1 MMKKAI
7 VLGAT
12 GGVGAP
18 LTVELVKRGVQTVAF
33 GRSKQKLN
41 ELAEQLG
48 HSPLLTLEIGDAFK
62 PEDIRR
68 AGAGADV
75 IFHSANIPYHEME
88 SRLLPLGESVMTAA
102 EKLGAKVVVVD
113 GIYPYGRRVMEK
125 ATEDHPKK
133 PHTRKGKVRL
143 AYEQLI
149 FSSRWHKAKPL
160 IVRLPDY
167 YGPSAQASYLSVTME
182 AIAAG
187 KPTAFIG
194 NMSVPR
200 EYVYLPDAAR
210 MIVEIATREESYG
223 QNWHIPGPGV
233 ISGHEL
239 VRIAQ
244 QAAGKRKAVMPLG
257 RIGLSV
263 IGLFN
268 PVMKEVVEML
278 YLTEEPLVLSGE
290 KYERLIG
297 PIQWTPHEQAITAT
311 MRSLMGKRAR
321 EAEDAERGAAT
332 I

>member
-1 MMKKAI
+1 MKKAI

-12 GGVGAP
+12 GGVGNP
-18 LTVELVKRGVQTVAF
+18 LTAELITRGIETIAF
-33 GRSKQKLN
+33 GRSMTKLN
-41 ELAEQLG
+41 ALAEELG
-48 HSPLLTLEIGDAFK
+48 PSPLLKLRTGDAFN
-62 PEDIRR
+62 PEDIIQ
-68 AGAGADV
+68 AAEGADV

-88 SRLLPLGESVMTAA
+88 SRLLPLGDSVMKAA
-102 EKLGAKVVVVD
+102 QQMDARVVVVD
-113 GIYPYGRRVMEK
+113 GIYPYGRRRMER
-125 ATEDHPKK
+125 ATEEHPKR
-133 PHTRKGKVRL
+133 PHTRKGKTRL
-143 AYEQLI
+143 AYEELLY
-149 FSSRWHKAKPL
+149 SARWNPRTHPL
-160 IVRLPDY
+160 IARLPDY

-194 NMSVPR
+194 NMTVPR

-210 MIVEIATREESYG
+210 MIVDIAVQEESYG

-233 ISGHEL
+233 ISGRDL

-244 QAAGKRKAVMPLG
+244 EASGSRKAVVPLG
-257 RIGLSV
+257 RIGLSL

-297 PIQWTPHEQAITAT
+297 RLSWTPHEKAI
-311 MRSLMGKRAR
+311 K
-321 EAEDAERGAAT
+321 ET
-332 I
+332 IWRLKQKQGL

>member
-1 MMKKAI
+1 MKKAI

-12 GGVGAP
+12 GGVGNP
-18 LTVELVKRGVQTVAF
+18 LTVELVKRGIETIAF
-33 GRSKQKLN
+33 GRSMTKLKA
-41 ELAEQLG
+41 LAEEIG
-48 HSPLLTLEIGDAFK
+48 SSPLLKLRTGDAFK
-62 PEDIRR
+62 PEDIIQ
-68 AGAGADV
+68 AAEGADV

-88 SRLLPLGESVMTAA
+88 SRLLPLGESVMQAA
-102 EKLGAKVVVVD
+102 QRMNARVVVVD
-113 GIYPYGRRVMEK
+113 GIYPYGRCRMEK
-125 ATEDHPKK
+125 ATEEHPKR
-133 PHTRKGKVRL
+133 PHTRKGKTRL
-143 AYEQLI
+143 AYEELL
-149 FSSRWHKAKPL
+149 FSARWNPRTRPL
-160 IVRLPDY
+160 IARLPDY

-194 NMSVPR
+194 NMTVPR

-210 MIVEIATREESYG
+210 MILDIAVKEEAYG

-233 ISGHEL
+233 ISGRDL

-244 QAAGKRKAVMPLG
+244 EASGRRKAVIPLG
-257 RIGLSV
+257 RIGLSL

-297 PIQWTPHEQAITAT
+297 PLSWTPHQEAIKETIV
-311 MRSLMGKRAR
+311 RLMEKQGV
-321 EAEDAERGAAT
+321 
-332 I
+332 

>member
-1 MMKKAI
+1 MQKAI

-18 LTVELVKRGVQTVAF
+18 LTAELVERGIETVAF
-33 GRSKQKLN
+33 GRSMKKLN
-41 ELAEQLG
+41 ELADQLN
-48 HSPLLTLEIGDAFK
+48 HSPLLTLETGDAFK
-62 PEDIRR
+62 PEDIIR
-68 AGAGADV
+68 AAGEADI

-88 SRLLPLGESVMTAA
+88 SRLLPLGESVMKAA
-102 EKLGAKVVVVD
+102 EETGAKVVVVD
-113 GIYPYGRRVMEK
+113 GIYPYGRRLMER
-125 ATEDHPKK
+125 ATEEHPKK

-143 AYEQLI
+143 AYEELI
-149 FSSRWHKAKPL
+149 FSSRWHKARPL

-187 KPTAFIG
+187 KPTAFVG
-194 NMSVPR
+194 NMRVPR

-210 MIVEIATREESYG
+210 MIVEVAAREESYG
-223 QNWHIPGPGV
+223 QNWHIPGPDV

-244 QAAGKRKAVMPLG
+244 RAVGKRKAVMPLG
-257 RIGLSV
+257 RIGLSL

-278 YLTEEPLVLSGE
+278 YLTKEPLVLSGD
-290 KYERLIG
+290 KYERQIG
-297 PIQWTPHEQAITAT
+297 PISWTPHELAITET
-311 MRSLMGKRAR
+311 MRGLMEKRA
-321 EAEDAERGAAT
+321 
-332 I
+332 

>member
-1 MMKKAI
+1 MKKAI

-12 GGVGAP
+12 GGVGNP
-18 LTVELVKRGVQTVAF
+18 LTAELVKRGIETVAF
-33 GRSKQKLN
+33 GRSAGKL
-41 ELAEQLG
+41 ESLAQQLG
-48 HSPLLTLEIGDAFK
+48 HPSTLRLETGDAFN
-62 PEDIRR
+62 PEQIVKA
-68 AGAGADV
+68 AGEADV

-88 SRLLPLGESVMTAA
+88 ARLLPLGEAVMEAA
-102 EKLGAKVVVVD
+102 ERLGAKAVIVD
-113 GIYPYGRRVMEK
+113 GIYPYGRRTTDK
-125 ATEDHPKK
+125 ATEDHPKQ

-143 AYEQLI
+143 AYEELV
-149 FSSRWHKAKPL
+149 FSPRWRRAEPL

-194 NMSVPR
+194 NMTIPR

-210 MIVEIATREESYG
+210 MIVEIAMRDDAYR

-233 ISGHEL
+233 ISGREI

-244 QAAGKRKAVMPLG
+244 QASGKRKPVIPLG
-257 RIGLSV
+257 RTGISL

-278 YLTEEPLVLSGE
+278 YLTEEPFILSGE
-290 KYERLIG
+290 KAERLIG
-297 PIQWTPHEQAITAT
+297 PIAWTPHEQAIAETIRGLMRHERAT
-311 MRSLMGKRAR
+311 LQ
-321 EAEDAERGAAT
+321 
-332 I
+332 

>member
-1 MMKKAI
+1 
-7 VLGAT
+7 
-12 GGVGAP
+12 
-18 LTVELVKRGVQTVAF
+18 
-33 GRSKQKLN
+33 
-41 ELAEQLG
+41 
-48 HSPLLTLEIGDAFK
+48 
-62 PEDIRR
+62 
-68 AGAGADV
+68 
-75 IFHSANIPYHEME
+75 ME
-88 SRLLPLGESVMTAA
+88 
-102 EKLGAKVVVVD
+102 
-113 GIYPYGRRVMEK
+113 
-125 ATEDHPKK
+125 HPKK
-133 PHTRKGKVRL
+133 PHTRKGKIRL

-149 FSSRWHKAKPL
+149 FSSRWHKATPL

-210 MIVEIATREESYG
+210 MIVEIAEREESYG

-233 ISGHEL
+233 ISGHDL

-257 RIGLSV
+257 RIGLSL

-297 PIQWTPHEQAITAT
+297 PIQWTPHEQAI
-311 MRSLMGKRAR
+311 
-321 EAEDAERGAAT
+321 AAT
-332 I
+332 IRNLMEDTRTGRA

>member
-1 MMKKAI
+1 MKKAI

-12 GGVGAP
+12 GGVGNP
-18 LTVELVKRGVQTVAF
+18 LTAELVRRGIETIAF
-33 GRSKQKLN
+33 GRSMTKLN
-41 ELAEQLG
+41 ALAEEIG
-48 HSPLLTLEIGDAFK
+48 SSPLLKLRTGDAFK
-62 PEDIRR
+62 PEDIVQ
-68 AGAGADV
+68 AAEGADV

-88 SRLLPLGESVMTAA
+88 SRLLPLGESVMQAA
-102 EKLGAKVVVVD
+102 QRMNARVVVVD
-113 GIYPYGRRVMEK
+113 GIYPYGRRRMEK
-125 ATEDHPKK
+125 ATEEHPKM
-133 PHTRKGKVRL
+133 PHTRKGKTRL
-143 AYEQLI
+143 AYEELL
-149 FSSRWHKAKPL
+149 FSSRWKPRTRPL
-160 IVRLPDY
+160 IARLPDY

-194 NMSVPR
+194 NMTVPR

-210 MIVEIATREESYG
+210 MILDIAVQEEAYG

-233 ISGHEL
+233 ISGRDL

-244 QAAGKRKAVMPLG
+244 EASGSRKAVIPLG
-257 RIGLSV
+257 RIGLSL

-297 PIQWTPHEQAITAT
+297 PLSWTPHEKAIKETIQ
-311 MRSLMGKRAR
+311 RLMKKQGV
-321 EAEDAERGAAT
+321 
-332 I
+332 

>member
-1 MMKKAI
+1 M
-7 VLGAT
+7 
-12 GGVGAP
+12 
-18 LTVELVKRGVQTVAF
+18 
-33 GRSKQKLN
+33 
-41 ELAEQLG
+41 
-48 HSPLLTLEIGDAFK
+48 
-62 PEDIRR
+62 
-68 AGAGADV
+68 
-75 IFHSANIPYHEME
+75 
-88 SRLLPLGESVMTAA
+88 
-102 EKLGAKVVVVD
+102 
-113 GIYPYGRRVMEK
+113 
-125 ATEDHPKK
+125 
-133 PHTRKGKVRL
+133 

-149 FSSRWHKAKPL
+149 FSSRWHKATPL

-210 MIVEIATREESYG
+210 MIVEIAERGVLWAELAY
-223 QNWHIPGPGV
+223 PRPGV
-233 ISGHEL
+233 ISGHDL

-257 RIGLSV
+257 RIGLSL

-297 PIQWTPHEQAITAT
+297 PIQWTPHEQAI
-311 MRSLMGKRAR
+311 
-321 EAEDAERGAAT
+321 AAT
-332 I
+332 IRNLMEDTRTGRA

>member
-1 MMKKAI
+1 MQKVI

-18 LTVELVKRGVQTVAF
+18 LTAELIARGIETVAF
-33 GRSKQKLN
+33 GRSMKKLN
-41 ELAEQLG
+41 ELADQLN
-48 HSPLLTLEIGDAFK
+48 HSPLLTLETGDAFK
-62 PEDIRR
+62 PEDIIR
-68 AGAGADV
+68 AAGEADI

-88 SRLLPLGESVMTAA
+88 SRLLPLGESVMKSA
-102 EKLGAKVVVVD
+102 EMTGAKVVVVD
-113 GIYPYGRRVMEK
+113 GIYPYGRRLMER
-125 ATEDHPKK
+125 ATEEHPKK

-143 AYEQLI
+143 AYEELI
-149 FSSRWHKAKPL
+149 FSSRWHKARPL

-187 KPTAFIG
+187 KPTVFVG

-210 MIVEIATREESYG
+210 MIIEVAAREESYG

-244 QAAGKRKAVMPLG
+244 RAAGKRKAVMPLG
-257 RIGLSV
+257 RIGLSL

-278 YLTEEPLVLSGE
+278 YLTEEPLVLSGD
-290 KYERLIG
+290 KYERRIG
-297 PIQWTPHEQAITAT
+297 PISWTPHELAITET
-311 MRSLMGKRAR
+311 MRAFMEKRA
-321 EAEDAERGAAT
+321 
-332 I
+332 